1 MLTAR
6 CLPDGR
12 VIKLTCA
19 RKIAPS
25 FEPHP
30 NWDAVHFAMKSGLGV
45 SFRVPKVTS
54 VAYDR
59 SVYPSERDGRRCPCS
74 PPCRGGRWRS
84 RVYTTCSP
92 PPSHSPVANQSS
104 KKTSHSMAH
113 GTYVS
118 AMNCP
123 LSQSRL
129 WRQSFTL
136 FDFSSNPNW
145 WGIEPRSSHRSSA
158 PDLAQTSG
166 NRPLLQVSRSSYVS
180 HPSVGV
186 SMASQVSFPL
196 PCVTLEFGKRC
207 FKAKSCCPML
217 SYLAAYLIG
226 RRTCGWGLPSRHAAQ
241 EERCR
246 PLRRIACRSPVG
258 SLACRRTP

>member
-1 MLTAR
+1 MIAGGAILLHAR
-6 CLPDGR
+6 CALLARWTRRQTYMCAKNSPD
-12 VIKLTCA
+12 
-19 RKIAPS
+19 
-25 FEPHP
+25 
-30 NWDAVHFAMKSGLGV
+30 FAMKSGLGV
-45 SFRVPKVTS
+45 NFRVPKVTS

-59 SVYPSERDGRRCPCS
+59 SFILSSGKGPMPLLSAMS
-74 PPCRGGRWRS
+74 RWA
-84 RVYTTCSP
+84 
-92 PPSHSPVANQSS
+92 VAIAGLFDVLAATEPLNQSS

-118 AMNCP
+118 AMSCP

-145 WGIEPRSSHRSSA
+145 WGIEPRSLHRSSA
-158 PDLAQTSG
+158 PNLAQTSG
-166 NRPLLQVSRSSYVS
+166 NRSLLQVSRSSYVS

-196 PCVTLEFGKRC
+196 LCVTLEFGKRC

-217 SYLAAYLIG
+217 SDLAACLIG

-241 EERCR
+241 EGRCR
-246 PLRRIACRSPVG
+246 PLRGRACRSPAG

>member
-1 MLTAR
+1 MRA
-6 CLPDGR
+6 
-12 VIKLTCA
+12 
-19 RKIAPS
+19 
-25 FEPHP
+25 
-30 NWDAVHFAMKSGLGV
+30 
-45 SFRVPKVTS
+45 
-54 VAYDR
+54 
-59 SVYPSERDGRRCPCS
+59 
-74 PPCRGGRWRS
+74 
-84 RVYTTCSP
+84 YTTCSP

-118 AMNCP
+118 AMSCP

-180 HPSVGV
+180 HLSVGV
-186 SMASQVSFPL
+186 SMAFQVSFPL
-196 PCVTLEFGKRC
+196 LCVTLEFGKRC

-217 SYLAAYLIG
+217 SDLAARLIG

-241 EERCR
+241 EGRCR
-246 PLRRIACRSPVG
+246 PLRRRARRSPAG